1 MANNI
6 NFFDTY
12 YMAGMVEE
20 IVPETT
26 FFRDRYFNETE
37 EFSTEKVL
45 VEYMDGDRK
54 MAPFVDPRAGDIP
67 VEREGYELYEFTA
80 PMIAPSR
87 VLTIDDLTKRGFG
100 EAIYANSTAAER
112 ARRLQVRDLSDLT
125 RRIVRREE
133 WMAAQTM
140 INNGVTIQEYIDA
153 ATTGRS
159 LPIYFYDTTKSN
171 PGIYTVSGGG
181 WSTFAA
187 MQADV
192 EAMCDELAESD
203 LPAADLILGST
214 AWATVKQFTDLQNLL
229 DKRHEYIGDL
239 ESRIVAPGVTHVGAL
254 DFNGYMLNIFVP
266 KQRYKGDDGNMAS
279 FFPATSALVTAPGC
293 GKRFYGGITQ
303 IPYGSD
309 ELETFVGQRIPK
321 LIVDQEKDIRKLRL
335 ASRVVTAP
343 KNKAPWRYAASVV
356 SGT

>member
-1 MANNI
+1 MAQNI

-26 FFRDRYFNETE
+26 FFRDRYFSETD
-37 EFSTEKVL
+37 EFATDKVL
-45 VEYMDGDRK
+45 IEYMDGDRK

-87 VLTIDDLTKRGFG
+87 FLTLDDLKKRGFG
-100 EAIYANSTAAER
+100 EALYANSTPADR
-112 ARRLQVRDLSDLT
+112 ARKLQLRDLTDLT

-140 INNGVTIQEYIDA
+140 INNGVTVQEYIDA
-153 ATTGRS
+153 ETTGRK
-159 LPIYFYDTTKSN
+159 LPIYFYDTTKGDN
-171 PGIYTVSGGG
+171 PGIYTVSNVWG
-181 WSTFAA
+181 SFYD

-192 EAMCDELAESD
+192 EAMCDGLSESG

-214 AWATVKQFTDLQNLL
+214 AWAKVKTFTDLQSLL

-239 ESRIVAPGVTHVGAL
+239 DARIVVPGVSHVGAL

-266 KQRYKGDDGNMAS
+266 KQRYMDDAGVMQG
-279 FFPATSALVTAPGC
+279 FFPAKSAMVTAPGC
-293 GKRFYGGITQ
+293 GKRYYGAITQ

-309 ELETFVGQRIPK
+309 EPETFVGQRIPK
-321 LIVDQEKDIRKLRL
+321 LVVDQDKDTRKLRL
-335 ASRVVTAP
+335 ASRPVTAP
-343 KNKAPWRYAASVV
+343 KNKAPWRYAADVV
-356 SGT
+356 E